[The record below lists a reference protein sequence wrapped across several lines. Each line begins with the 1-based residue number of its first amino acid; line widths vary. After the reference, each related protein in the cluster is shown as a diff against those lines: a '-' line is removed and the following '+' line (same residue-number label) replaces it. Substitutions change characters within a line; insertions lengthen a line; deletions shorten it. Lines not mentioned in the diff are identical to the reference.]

1 MPDNSGASVSQAF
14 PGTNRVGIVVII
26 FRYLA
31 RDLLSTTA
39 AVAVVLLSVVMSARF
54 VQYLAD
60 AAEGKIDPDVVF
72 AIMGYRM
79 PGFLELIL
87 PLAFFLGV
95 LLAYGRLYQDSEIT
109 VLHACGVS
117 RARIAGY
124 TLAMAAVVGGCVA
137 LLSLWLTPQGMARAE
152 ALVDAQK
159 NRGEFDLMDAGRF
172 YPLRGGRGVSYAGE
186 LLSDG
191 RMEDVFLVEGGADSE
206 DEPRMVIVVAARG
219 EPRRSETGRAVYLVL
234 EDGYR
239 YEGVPGQ
246 ADFDV
251 TRFAEYGQRIPESA
265 RRERPGWAESV
276 PTRELRRSADPE
288 HVAALQ
294 WRYSTV
300 LLVPIV
306 TLMALPLSRTSPRE
320 GRFARVLP
328 AMVLYMIYLIS
339 LNAARG
345 AMEDGDLSP
354 LPGLWAIHGV
364 FVTLG
369 VAFMLWWI
377 DWRPS
382 RLFRERG

>member
-1 MPDNSGASVSQAF
+1 M
-14 PGTNRVGIVVII
+14 II

-31 RDLLSTTA
+31 RDLLLTTA

-109 VLHACGVS
+109 VMHACGVS
-117 RARIAGY
+117 RARLAGY
-124 TLAMAAVVGGCVA
+124 TLALATAVGGGVA
-137 LLSLWLTPQGMARAE
+137 VLSLWLTPQGMARAE
-152 ALVDAQK
+152 TLVDAQK

-186 LLSDG
+186 LSPDG
-191 RMEDVFLVEGGADSE
+191 RMEDVFLVEAGADSAG
-206 DEPRMVIVVAARG
+206 EPRMVIVVAARG
-219 EPRRSETGRAVYLVL
+219 EPQRSEDGRAVYLVL

-239 YEGVPGQ
+239 YQGVPGQ
-246 ADFDV
+246 ADFEI
-251 TRFAEYGQRIPESA
+251 TQFAEYGQRIPERA
-265 RRERPGWAESV
+265 RRDRPGWAESV
-276 PTRELRRSADPE
+276 PTGELRQSTDPE
-288 HVAALQ
+288 HIAALQ

-300 LLVPIV
+300 LLVPII

-328 AMVLYMIYLIS
+328 AMVLYMLYLIS

-345 AMEDGDLSP
+345 AIEDGELATT
-354 LPGLWAIHGV
+354 PGLWAVHGL
-364 FVTLG
+364 FVMLG
-369 VAFMLWWI
+369 IGLMLWWVG
-377 DWRPS
+377 WRPPALL
-382 RLFRERG
+382 RKEGH

>member
-1 MPDNSGASVSQAF
+1 M
-14 PGTNRVGIVVII
+14 II

-39 AVAVVLLSVVMSARF
+39 AVAVVLLGVVMSGRF

-117 RARIAGY
+117 RARIALY
-124 TLAMAAVVGGCVA
+124 TLVLAAAVGGCVA

-152 ALVDAQK
+152 TLVDAQK

-172 YPLRGGRGVSYAGE
+172 YPLRGGRGVSYAGA
-186 LLSDG
+186 LLPDG
-191 RMEDVFLVEGGADSE
+191 RMEDVFLVEAGADSE
-206 DEPRMVIVVAARG
+206 GEPRMVIVVAARG

-239 YEGVPGQ
+239 YQGVPGR
-246 ADFDV
+246 ADFEI

-265 RRERPGWAESV
+265 RRQRPGWAESV
-276 PTRELRRSADPE
+276 PTRELRRSSDPA
-288 HVAALQ
+288 HIAALQ

-306 TLMALPLSRTSPRE
+306 TLLALPLSRTTPRE
-320 GRFARVLP
+320 GRFARILP
-328 AMVLYMIYLIS
+328 AMVLYILYLLS

-345 AMEDGDLSP
+345 AMEDGELAAA
-354 LPGLWAIHGV
+354 PGLWAIHGV
-364 FVTLG
+364 FVLLG
-369 VAFMLWWI
+369 AGLMLRWVGWWPPLR
-377 DWRPS
+377 WGGS
-382 RLFRERG
+382 R